1 MSTTIT
7 LDPNQITIYMG
18 FYGMCGE
25 DSFDISSQDGE
36 TPRIHLLTSQYDD
49 QSGGNLANG
58 NRGDLT
64 WTPNP
69 SLTGASTKW
78 DALSAITGNPGTT
91 SDTWSHG
98 STLNY
103 QFRTRVFK
111 IIQMDDANLSLDQ
124 AFDQNKFENMV
135 NLFNSNTGLTQAEYL
150 QVLNYERFGL
160 TSNGNVPSSITN
172 DADLFEAG
180 VPVPSFTGGAG
191 SNLVGHNWWHMLPGK
206 LYYMMFQADPHESTI
221 TIPELYCTELSTL
234 DEGLRLTDEC
244 YEVEPGGALR
254 SLHHVSHVIE
264 PDVSE
269 DKFTDHQ
276 LAQINAAIDTVN
288 TLVVDDMA
296 LDIKVKKSW
305 KLESD
310 QLADARILDW
320 QKTGKQLSTKG
331 EVRLNG
337 KFLTGLNSMSG
348 RYIHDDVTELYYTVL
363 HEILHILGIGPFWNR
378 VFAFPQVTARR
389 NLLYNGNTSEPIPP
403 GTTNFAGLNP
413 VYVGKRGVE
422 EYNKLVGG
430 NHKVLPIEDGN
441 LLGTSGLHLE
451 EGIGGPGDSVRYY
464 KGVELPVISHEIM
477 TGYLNHGNVDPL
489 TSVTLGMLEDLG
501 YTINWSQF
509 TGMTRGE
516 FHHTRRMNEHQAA
529 QNTTTII
536 TTTTSPHVAPE

>member
-1 MSTTIT
+1 MSTTIKLHPT
-7 LDPNQITIYMG
+7 EPSIYLG
-18 FYGMCGE
+18 FYGMCMEEGFNSA
-25 DSFDISSQDGE
+25 DTDGAAQ
-36 TPRIHLLTSQYDD
+36 RIHLLTSQYDD
-49 QSGGNLANG
+49 GTGGNLTNG
-58 NRGDLT
+58 NRTDLT
-64 WTPNP
+64 WTPDGTKIGN
-69 SLTGASTKW
+69 ATKW
-78 DALSAITGNPGTT
+78 DALTNTGTAVHGN
-91 SDTWSHG
+91 WSH
-98 STLNY
+98 SAQYKY
-103 QFRTRVFK
+103 QFRTRVSQ
-111 IIQMDDANLSLDQ
+111 IIQVNATNL
-124 AFDQNKFENMV
+124 AFDQIFNQAAFDSLVAANGGYTNLTWEQGLAFERYV
-135 NLFNSNTGLTQAEYL
+135 GGDGPAATG
-150 QVLNYERFGL
+150 
-160 TSNGNVPSSITN
+160 
-172 DADLFEAG
+172 DADLFETG
-180 VPVPSFTGGAG
+180 RSVPIYTGE
-191 SNLVGHNWWHMLPGK
+191 SINVINHNWWHMLPGK
-206 LYYMMFQADPHESTI
+206 LYYLVFQPDPHESSI
-221 TIPELYCTELSTL
+221 TIPELYCTKVDDL
-234 DEGLRLTDEC
+234 DDGLRLTDEC
-244 YEVEPGGALR
+244 YESEPGSALR

-264 PDVSE
+264 PDVNE

-288 TLVVDDMA
+288 TLVVDDLA
-296 LDIKVKKSW
+296 LEIKVKKSW

-337 KFLTGLNSMSG
+337 RFLTGLNSMSG

-378 VFAFPQVTARR
+378 TFAFPQVTARR
-389 NLLYNGNTSEPIPP
+389 NLLYNGNTSEPIPS
-403 GTTNFAGLNP
+403 GTTNFTGLNP

-501 YTINWSQF
+501 YTINWNEF
-509 TGMTRGE
+509 NGMTRGE
-516 FHHTRRMNEHQAA
+516 FHHIRRMNEHQAA

-536 TTTTSPHVAPE
+536 TTTTSPHVVDS